1 MNSLPFVTYHHT
13 EDARLCIV
21 IFPLEETTNKQTKT
35 DLYFWKMQGKA
46 ESGNKGR
53 DKSDKELQWLE
64 KELLK
69 VEREKQ
75 RLEREKEKFL
85 ERQAR

>member
-1 MNSLPFVTYHHT
+1 MTFV
-13 EDARLCIV
+13 LC
-21 IFPLEETTNKQTKT
+21 
-35 DLYFWKMQGKA
+35 DMQNKA
-46 ESGNKGR
+46 EGGHKGR
-53 DKSDKELQWLE
+53 GKSAKELQWLE

-69 VEREKQ
+69 VERETQ

>member
-1 MNSLPFVTYHHT
+1 MS
-13 EDARLCIV
+13 
-21 IFPLEETTNKQTKT
+21 TTT
-35 DLYFWKMQGKA
+35 DLTFWELQSKA
-46 ESGNKGR
+46 EGGHKGR

>member
-1 MNSLPFVTYHHT
+1 MLTFVLGEVQSKT
-13 EDARLCIV
+13 E
-21 IFPLEETTNKQTKT
+21 
-35 DLYFWKMQGKA
+35 G
-46 ESGNKGR
+46 GHKGR
-53 DKSDKELQWLE
+53 GKSAKELQWLE

-69 VEREKQ
+69 VERETQ

>member
-1 MNSLPFVTYHHT
+1 MHCEFSSSISLRT
-13 EDARLCIV
+13 E
-21 IFPLEETTNKQTKT
+21 T
-35 DLYFWKMQGKA
+35 DLYFWKLQSKG
-46 ESGNKGR
+46 EGGNKGR